1 MHIENYKTLM
11 KEMEEDT
18 DKWKHILGSW
28 IGKINI
34 LKMSIQSKAIQ
45 RLSAILI
52 KFPMTFFKGMEVLL
66 KFEWNHTKTKTNKQK
81 KNPQLNS
88 QSNLEKQEQS

>member
-1 MHIENYKTLM
+1 MKIIPFTTASKRIKYLGINLIKEVENLYIENYKTLM

-34 LKMSIQSKAIQ
+34 LKMSIQSKAI
-45 RLSAILI
+45 
-52 KFPMTFFKGMEVLL
+52 
-66 KFEWNHTKTKTNKQK
+66 
-81 KNPQLNS
+81 
-88 QSNLEKQEQS
+88 

>member
-1 MHIENYKTLM
+1 MKKIIPFTTASKRIKYLGINLIKEVENLYIENYKTLM

-34 LKMSIQSKAIQ
+34 LKMSIQSKAI
-45 RLSAILI
+45 
-52 KFPMTFFKGMEVLL
+52 
-66 KFEWNHTKTKTNKQK
+66 
-81 KNPQLNS
+81 
-88 QSNLEKQEQS
+88 